1 MVVVVTGVE
10 ATVVVGT
17 VVTET
22 LGAAIELLVAV
33 SSNPALVVLGG
44 EKDDFAC
51 EEVVVFFL
59 APKALL
65 LGGFIDLPKV
75 RVGVVLDLLEA
86 WDFSGDL
93 PTTPLNCSG
102 SVKSSC
108 GPGADSIVESPGTEG
123 AKALTPKGSV
133 SIPML
138 GGELSRTGLEKGPVC
153 KGAPIVPPAE
163 TRVGEKMVPVR
174 AAVVAVGRETETVL

>member
-102 SVKSSC
+102 SVKSS
-108 GPGADSIVESPGTEG
+108 
-123 AKALTPKGSV
+123 
-133 SIPML
+133 
-138 GGELSRTGLEKGPVC
+138 
-153 KGAPIVPPAE
+153 
-163 TRVGEKMVPVR
+163 
-174 AAVVAVGRETETVL
+174 